1 MDAST
6 SLFAPGGL
14 PLGMLAMLLSQQPPA
29 AQANAAPND
38 QDMANATAQLAAK
51 MRQQSTDV
59 PPPEGQPA
67 AGPGDTFDQKWSGIL
82 NSPLP
87 ENLPLPQPRP
97 NDAIKQ
103 SQLPTMKSVAAPD
116 NGLDQSVLDALPAN
130 STPTQGVVRP
140 SVAPAAPSAGPSL
153 GDRLMAGFANFGA
166 GGKAGGLLGAL
177 SGAIGGA
184 TTGIRM
190 DPLGAMNQTVQALTN
205 RGMSPDLAQ
214 IMARD
219 PQMLNQVLPLIMGVK
234 PWQVTQVKDMFGQ
247 EKPILINPLTGESRA
262 VNISGGAPRGAM
274 SSPTISGMPGV
285 TPNPV
290 GVSAPANATP
300 TLDNFDM
307 NTVNPN
313 LKGADYVKQFP
324 PEVQS
329 AVQAYLQGG
338 VMPTGNPR
346 NQGISTVAKMVAQ
359 KYAMDI
365 GQPQLAD
372 DALFS
377 QRRKMRTDLGASS
390 PNSLGGIL
398 SNGKS
403 AFQHLAGLSDSF
415 VDLGNYNGPNM
426 PGGGRIGEAG
436 NIIGNSILPTAT
448 TLGKMRAVKDNSLKY
463 GQEATKFYAGTG
475 GGEAERMGALNDVG
489 GAGATADEQAAFL
502 AKEKE
507 LMLDR
512 LGQKE
517 AQIRDTL
524 GDQYLAQHPVM
535 TPDLRAAINK
545 IDANIAKLRGQAPAQ
560 AAQSGAAPT
569 QADALSQAREAIAKG
584 ANRTQVILRLQ
595 KMGVNTAGL

>member
-1 MDAST
+1 
-6 SLFAPGGL
+6 
-14 PLGMLAMLLSQQPPA
+14 MLLSQQHPP
-29 AQANAAPND
+29 AQANAASSD
-38 QDMANATAQLAAK
+38 EDMANATAQLAAK

-67 AGPGDTFDQKWSGIL
+67 VSSGDTFDQKWSGIL

-97 NDAIKQ
+97 NDAITQ
-103 SQLPTMKSVAAPD
+103 SQLPTMKSVRAPD
-116 NGLDQSVLDALPAN
+116 NGLDRSVLDALPAN
-130 STPTQGVVRP
+130 STPTQGNIP
-140 SVAPAAPSAGPSL
+140 APAPSLLSRIGNGLNNNANMLLALGAGFAGAPSL
-153 GDRLMAGFANFGA
+153 GAGASRAFANAAPFA
-166 GGKAGGLLGAL
+166 QQ
-177 SGAIGGA
+177 
-184 TTGIRM
+184 
-190 DPLGAMNQTVQALTN
+190 NQTIQALAN
-205 RGMSPDLAQ
+205 RGVPADLAQ

-274 SSPTISGMPGV
+274 SSPTISGIPGV

-415 VDLGNYNGPNM
+415 VDLGNYNGPNV

-436 NIIGNSILPTAT
+436 NIIGNNILPTAT

-517 AQIRDTL
+517 AQIKDTL